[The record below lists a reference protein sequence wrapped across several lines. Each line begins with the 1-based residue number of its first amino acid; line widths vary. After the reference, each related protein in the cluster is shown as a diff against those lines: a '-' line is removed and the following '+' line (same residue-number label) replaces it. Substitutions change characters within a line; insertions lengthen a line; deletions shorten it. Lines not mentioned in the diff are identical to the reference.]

1 MFSRPSLTL
10 SFIAP
15 RSDASRF
22 RSFGPEDEA
31 FGGAFLYKPQASG
44 FFSFLSPNHSRHDAH
59 SYSAFQHEKHLSR
72 ARLKAA
78 AISGLWV
85 SRGLAECRRGVR

>member
-1 MFSRPSLTL
+1 MAAPPPLMRTDGVFSRPSLTL

-31 FGGAFLYKPQASG
+31 FGGAF
-44 FFSFLSPNHSRHDAH
+44 F
-59 SYSAFQHEKHLSR
+59 
-72 ARLKAA
+72 
-78 AISGLWV
+78 I
-85 SRGLAECRRGVR
+85 

>member
-1 MFSRPSLTL
+1 MRTDGVFSRPSLTL

-31 FGGAFLYKPQASG
+31 FGGAF
-44 FFSFLSPNHSRHDAH
+44 F
-59 SYSAFQHEKHLSR
+59 
-72 ARLKAA
+72 
-78 AISGLWV
+78 I
-85 SRGLAECRRGVR
+85 